1 MNDFGY
7 QGTQQ
12 PGDNS
17 GDFNAQSFLIQSL
30 INRVNTSTLVQVVAV
45 TNAGELSPVGFV
57 DVLPMVNQLDG
68 DGRPTPHAVVHH
80 IPYFRLQGGTD
91 AIIIDPKVG
100 DLGIAIFADHDISSV
115 KAAKGQAN
123 PGSMRRYDMADGLY
137 IGGVLNGTPAQY
149 IRYYSGGI
157 EMFSPTKVL
166 IRSPEIE
173 LRATAQIQSNAP
185 VITNTATTSISDV
198 APVATTTAPIIA
210 LNGNITQTT
219 GGGTPGV
226 TLQGPLHVNT
236 EVYAQTTPLHTH
248 AHTGVT
254 TGGGTSGG
262 PTP

>member
-1 MNDFGY
+1 MSDFGY
-7 QGTQQ
+7 QGTEQ
-12 PGDNS
+12 PGSSS
-17 GDFNAQSFLIQSL
+17 GDYNSQAFLIQSL

-57 DVLPMVNQLDG
+57 DVTPLVNQLDG
-68 DGRPTPHAVVHH
+68 DGRPTPHAVIHH

-123 PGSMRRYDMADGLY
+123 PGSLRRYDMADGLY

-157 EMFSPTKVL
+157 KVFSPTK
-166 IRSPEIE
+166 ISIQSGGDIE
-173 LRATAQIQSNAP
+173 MIAGGQITATAVTS
-185 VITNTATTSISDV
+185 ITNTAPT
-198 APVATTTAPIIA
+198 IA
-210 LNGNITQTT
+210 ENASTGIVLNGPVTQGLGSN
-219 GGGTPGV
+219 GGNAH
-226 TLQGPLHVNT
+226 LKGPLTVDG
-236 EVYAQTTPLHTH
+236 EVTAVTTPLHSH

-254 TGGGTSGG
+254 TGGSNTGG